1 MVNSRPIGVLR
12 RERLTMVGIRGRFEF
27 NEILTSIFSISVC
40 NLASGNNSDTVLSS
54 SWDKTAKLWDI
65 SSGATLATFVGHEA
79 AVWAVVQL
87 KNGNVITGAADK
99 NIIIWSKDGSKVK
112 TVTGTFSNL
121 HPIPL

>member
-1 MVNSRPIGVLR
+1 MSL
-12 RERLTMVGIRGRFEF
+12 
-27 NEILTSIFSISVC
+27 IFFISVC
-40 NLASGNNSDTVLSS
+40 NLASGGNPDTVLSS

-99 NIIIWSKDGSKVK
+99 NIIIWNKDGSKVK
-112 TVTGTFSNL
+112 TVTGKFSNSQ
-121 HPIPL
+121 PTS